1 MEQKDF
7 RNELL
12 NQFKIRQ
19 VYDFD
24 LQDFSNELK
33 ESINNIPALYR
44 YSPADYNNIRNL
56 ETRKIFLSNVGSMN
70 DIFEGLSSELDVAS
84 LKSLDNISELVYLKS
99 FSENGNDLKM
109 WSQYGA
115 EYSGMC
121 VEYDLTKIEDSLLYH
136 LFPIVYSDERIA
148 KGNLKHALKHI
159 KRCCNNE
166 EIDTF
171 FLEDV
176 VPLFLIKPKC
186 WENEKEWRIIFS
198 WLHLNRTA
206 DEIILED
213 EREKVLFS
221 YENQLIDFPYAKAVY
236 MGPKMPLHIKKHI
249 AQIADNLHIPA
260 YEMILSKTEYKLEE
274 VLFVKEK

>member
-1 MEQKDF
+1 MKQKDF

-12 NQFKIRQ
+12 NRFEIRQ

-24 LQDFSNELK
+24 LQDFSEELK
-33 ESINNIPALYR
+33 ESRSNIPALYR

-56 ETRKIFLSNVGSMN
+56 ETQKIFLSNVGSMN
-70 DIFEGLSSELDVAS
+70 DIFEGLSSELDADS

-99 FSENGNDLKM
+99 FSENRNDLKM

-115 EYSGMC
+115 EYFGMC
-121 VEYDLTKIEDSLLYH
+121 VEYDLTKMNNSLLYH
-136 LFPIVYSDERIA
+136 FFPIVYSNERIA
-148 KGNLKHALKHI
+148 KGNLKQALSDI
-159 KRCCNNE
+159 ERCCNKE

-186 WENEKEWRIIFS
+186 WENEKEWRLIFS
-198 WLHLNRTA
+198 WLHLNRIA

-213 EREKVLFS
+213 EREEILFS
-221 YENQLIDFPYAKAVY
+221 YDAQLIDFPYAKAVY
-236 MGPKMPLHIKKHI
+236 MGPKMPQHIKAHI
-249 AQIADNLHIPA
+249 AEIADKLHIPA

-274 VLFVKEK
+274 VLFIKEK